1 MAYTLDDGLD
11 EYVQQDNNPTASVP
25 QAAPQRKSAEQAET
39 EKLLEVLKGIRQA
52 QGEMR
57 SIMADLKDMA
67 EKADRQTAA
76 IRENAKTVMSVWDM
90 LFKDFNEN
98 IQISDEN
105 LEAFNKTMK
114 KYADAILKGIC
125 IHLNKAISDNV
136 AGQFTDV
143 ANNHIQNFDERM
155 KAIEK
160 SYKGVLKGYE
170 DSISSLEEKQGKL
183 LAHAVADK
191 NRIIMPAGPFW
202 TVMIVF
208 VITVIGGL
216 LGWFKFWQAGNDGA
230 LGWMLGAT
238 VTEIVYAIMMAVNY
252 FGNNNERKKEE
263 TGVFNV
269 SLAEAI
275 YIILLVLAS
284 VTYIVWSLLEVTG
297 SVKLLTYLLPTAI
310 VSNFIWLIIRYI
322 VNGVFRKN

>member
-11 EYVQQDNNPTASVP
+11 EYVQQDNNPTVSVP

-39 EKLLEVLKGIRQA
+39 EKLLEVLKGISRA
-52 QGEMR
+52 QSEMR
-57 SIMADLKDMA
+57 SIMADLEDKA
-67 EKADRQTAA
+67 KKADRLSAA
-76 IRENAKTVMSVWDM
+76 IRDDAKTIMSVWDK
-90 LFKDFNEN
+90 LFKGFNED
-98 IQISDEN
+98 IKISDEG

-114 KYADAILKGIC
+114 QYADTILKDIC

-143 ANNHIQNFDERM
+143 ANSHIRDFDERM
-155 KAIEK
+155 KTIEK

-170 DSISSLEEKQGKL
+170 DSINSLEEKQGKL

-191 NRIIMPAGPFW
+191 NRIIMSTGPFW

-238 VTEIVYAIMMAVNY
+238 ITEIVYAIMMAANY
-252 FGNNNERKKEE
+252 FGNSNERKKEE
-263 TGVFNV
+263 TGVFSV

-275 YIILLVLAS
+275 YIILLILAS
-284 VTYIVWSLLEVTG
+284 VTYIVWFLLEVTG
-297 SVKLLTYLLPTAI
+297 SAKLLIYLLPTAI
-310 VSNFIWLIIRYI
+310 ASNFIWLMIRYI
-322 VNGVFRKN
+322 VNGVFRK